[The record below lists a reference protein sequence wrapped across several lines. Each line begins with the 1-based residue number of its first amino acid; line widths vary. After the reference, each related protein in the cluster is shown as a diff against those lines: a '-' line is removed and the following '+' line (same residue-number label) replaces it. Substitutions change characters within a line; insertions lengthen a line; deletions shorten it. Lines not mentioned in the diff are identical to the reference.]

1 MPNAV
6 HESQPGLPAA
16 TGAAQAVTGL
26 TLTALSLADAAKVL
40 SKAGRRPVTEA
51 MLRQD
56 VEAGAPVNPDGTINL
71 IYYAA
76 WLARAER
83 PAGEVARG
91 D

>member
-6 HESQPGLPAA
+6 HESQPGA
-16 TGAAQAVTGL
+16 GL

>member
-16 TGAAQAVTGL
+16 SGAAQAGAGL
-26 TLTALSLADAAKVL
+26 TLTALSLADPAKVL

-56 VEAGAPVNPDGTINL
+56 VEAGAHVNPDGTINL

-76 WLARAER
+76 WLAR
-83 PAGEVARG
+83 EVARG

>member
-1 MPNAV
+1 MADGAR
-6 HESQPGLPAA
+6 ESQPGP
-16 TGAAQAVTGL
+16 GL

-76 WLARAER
+76 WLAR
-83 PAGEVARG
+83 EVARG